1 MERLEK
7 GGLAQAESHGSGEV
21 AVLDD
26 VIDLEEYAK
35 LGKRPPLAKAY
46 RIRINGDSYVVSDPA
61 PTGRELLTLAGL
73 LPAEEYTLRV
83 KFAGQRPRKVEL
95 DEKVDVRHYG
105 VEKFKALPRDQ
116 TEG

>member
-1 MERLEK
+1 MKNELEGK
-7 GGLAQAESHGSGEV
+7 EHDSGEE

-26 VIDLEEYAK
+26 ITDLEEYAK
-35 LGKRPPLAKAY
+35 RGERPPLSKGY
-46 RIRINGDSYVVSDPA
+46 RIRINGEAYVINKPK
-61 PTGRELLTLAGL
+61 PTGREILTLAGL

-83 KFAGQRPRKVEL
+83 KLAGQKPRKVEL
-95 DEKVDVRHYG
+95 DEHVDLRQPG